1 MAITVTHHLS
11 LVHAVLARYDIP
23 VDWLEVVPD
32 VQQWCKSHQIP
43 ESNPHRAAKC
53 FTTKE
58 RCHIVMRDDQTDSM
72 IESAKSLMALN
83 GLEEEVENL
92 RDDTLYLLHLLLHEI
107 ACFKLQDTEQT
118 SRDQWAFEEMVRSE

>member
-1 MAITVTHHLS
+1 
-11 LVHAVLARYDIP
+11 
-23 VDWLEVVPD
+23 
-32 VQQWCKSHQIP
+32 
-43 ESNPHRAAKC
+43 
-53 FTTKE
+53 
-58 RCHIVMRDDQTDSM
+58 MRDDQTDSM